1 MSLFEVYDPAYSLDM
16 PEMDETH
23 REFLALLNL
32 LVEAKGHEF
41 EKLFLQLFEHTEQ
54 HFAREKE
61 LMQETGFPAIGE
73 HTDEHQRILG
83 ELNQVKRKVTKGAT
97 GFARAYVK
105 DRLPEWF
112 RLHIATMD
120 SALAAHLKMLE
131 VAEA

>member
-1 MSLFEVYDPAYSLDM
+1 MLIEVYDPTFGLDM

-32 LVEAKGHEF
+32 LAEAKGHEF

-61 LMQETGFPAIGE
+61 LMEESGFPALGE
-73 HTDEHQRILG
+73 HVDEHRRILG
-83 ELNQVKRKVTKGAT
+83 ELNQYKRKVTKGAT
-97 GFARAYVK
+97 SFAKAYVK

-112 RLHIATMD
+112 RLHLSTMD
-120 SALAAHLKMLE
+120 SALAAHLKQLE
-131 VAEA
+131 VA